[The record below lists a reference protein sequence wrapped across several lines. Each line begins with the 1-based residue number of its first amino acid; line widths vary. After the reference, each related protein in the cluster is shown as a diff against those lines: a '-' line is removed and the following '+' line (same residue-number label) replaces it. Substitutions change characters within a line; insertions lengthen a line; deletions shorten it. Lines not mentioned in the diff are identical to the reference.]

1 MRKLFLYMT
10 MTFDGFIAGP
20 NNELDWMAGAPA
32 DPELNDDIVALI
44 SRADAGLMGYPTAVG
59 MIPYWANVAKDASA
73 SRSDHDI
80 AEAVNKVHGIVISK
94 KGEKAEWANAELLV
108 ARDDRELV
116 EAITKL
122 KRQPGRSLGIPGG
135 VRTGQTFARLRLV
148 DEYDLLVHPV
158 AIGNGKRL
166 FTSKVDLELIST
178 KTYKSGIMRVCYNP
192 R

>member
-1 MRKLFLYMT
+1 MT

-20 NNELDWMAGAPA
+20 NNELDWMAGAAA

-44 SRADAGLMGYPTAVG
+44 SRADVGLMGYPTAVG

-73 SRSDHDI
+73 SKSDHDI
-80 AEAVNKVHGIVISK
+80 AEAVNKIHGIVISK
-94 KGEKAEWANAELLV
+94 KEEKSEWENAELLV
-108 ARDDRELV
+108 ARDDSELV

-135 VRTGQTFARLRLV
+135 VRTGQTFARLGLV

-178 KTYKSGIMRVCYNP
+178 KTYKSGIMRVCYTP